1 MRRPESA
8 SPATELLASF
18 VDWEAVMVSIL
29 SLWLPI
35 VLSAVLV
42 FIVSSVIHMVLTYH
56 RSDFAPLPD
65 EDAVMDALRPFNLP
79 QGEYVMPYA
88 NSSKQMNDPE
98 FKARL
103 EKGPVAFL
111 TVFST
116 DFQMGKSLVLW
127 FLYCGLIGVFAAY
140 MTGRALG
147 PGAHYLEVFRFAGA
161 AAFGGYGLALLQ
173 NSIWYKRRWATTF
186 KAMADSLAF
195 ALVTAGAF
203 GWLWPAA

>member
-1 MRRPESA
+1 
-8 SPATELLASF
+8 LALRAGQSLGSSIN
-18 VDWEAVMVSIL
+18 WEAVMVSIL

-35 VLSAVLV
+35 VLSAVFV

-79 QGEYVMPYA
+79 QGEYVMPFA
-88 NSSKQMNDPE
+88 NSSKQMNEPG

-111 TVFST
+111 TVFSK
-116 DFQMGKSLVLW
+116 DFQMGKSLALW
-127 FLYCGLIGVFAAY
+127 FLYCLLIGVFAAY
-140 MTGRALG
+140 MAGRALG

-173 NSIWYKRRWATTF
+173 NSIWYKRRWPTTF
-186 KAMADSLAF
+186 KSMADSLVY
-195 ALVTAGAF
+195 ALVTAGTF
-203 GWLWPAA
+203 GWLWPTA